1 MRRVYDQLNSKERT
15 KGNGRQV
22 NPTLPT
28 SHTNI
33 TLPNK
38 GEIIMLSDTDLP
50 SYVKRGADPPRHASI
65 CLQVWKTK

>member
-1 MRRVYDQLNSKERT
+1 MTRSTARREQ

-28 SHTNI
+28 SHTNVSA
-33 TLPNK
+33 PNK

-50 SYVKRGADPPRHASI
+50 SYWQRG
-65 CLQVWKTK
+65 W